1 MRKRVKPMHQPLV
14 YCHRLRLRNRLAL
27 LLLLTATAR
36 QQNTHR
42 KSQAKNLGKTWKTVK
57 VQRAML
63 AKELMQA
70 KRAMLAKK
78 LLLSEYP
85 VLSEKQSALSNCD
98 KKGTYFCHCMIPIH
112 FK

>member
-1 MRKRVKPMHQPLV
+1 MLAKKLV
-14 YCHRLRLRNRLAL
+14 
-27 LLLLTATAR
+27 
-36 QQNTHR
+36 
-42 KSQAKNLGKTWKTVK
+42 QAK
-57 VQRAML
+57 RAML
-63 AKELMQA
+63 AKKLVQA